1 MKFWKQTLLALMITS
16 PIGLVQAE
24 PVALDK
30 VAVIVNTGVILQS
43 DIDTSI
49 KTLKANA
56 KKKEQ
61 SLPSEEILT
70 EQVTEKLIVDTIQ
83 QQEAERLGVRID
95 DNRLNEAIGEIAK
108 NNQQTVEQLRASIA
122 SEGLSYAEFR
132 EQIRKEIAA
141 SEARNALVRR
151 RINILPAE
159 VDNLSE
165 LLAQETNATVQY
177 KIGHIQ
183 LRVNDGDDKSEIEAQ
198 AKKLVKELNDGADFS
213 TMAYTYSKGP
223 KALQGGDWGWM
234 RKEEMPTIFADQIK
248 LQNKGSVI
256 GPFRSGVGFHIL
268 KIEDVKGLE
277 TVAVTEVNARHIL
290 IKPTVIL
297 SDEGV
302 KNTLNNIIRQIK
314 AGEATFGEL
323 AQQYSQDPGSAAQDG
338 ELGYQTSDLY
348 VPEFKHQVD
357 TLPVGQISEPFK
369 TVHGWHIVEILDRRE
384 VDRTDSALKNKA
396 YRILF
401 NRKFNEE
408 ASAWLQEIRASAYV
422 EVIEDTEQDEL

>member
-1 MKFWKQTLLALMITS
+1 MKFWKQTLLALMIAS

>member
-1 MKFWKQTLLALMITS
+1 MKLWKQTLF
-16 PIGLVQAE
+16 GLIAASQFSFVQAE
-24 PVALDK
+24 PVELDK
-30 VAVIVNTGVILQS
+30 VAVIVNGGVVLQS
-43 DIDTSI
+43 DIETSL
-49 KTLKANA
+49 KTIRANA
-56 KKKEQ
+56 KQNQQ
-61 SLPSEEILT
+61 SLPADATLR

-83 QQEAERLGVRID
+83 QQEAQRIGVLID
-95 DNRLNEAIGEIAK
+95 DSRLNEAIEEIAEN
-108 NNQQTVEQLRASIA
+108 NNQTLEQLTNSIA
-122 SEGLSYAEFR
+122 KEGLSYAQFR
-132 EQIRKEIAA
+132 EQVRKEIAA

-159 VDNLSE
+159 VDNLANM
-165 LLAQETNATVQY
+165 LAKETNATVQY

-183 LRVNDGDDKSEIEAQ
+183 LRVNDGDDKAAIEEKANQ
-198 AKKLVKELNDGADFS
+198 IVKELNQGADFS
-213 TMAYTYSKGP
+213 TLAYTYSKGP

-234 RKEEMPTIFADQIK
+234 RKEEMPTIFADQIN
-248 LQNKGSVI
+248 LENKGSVI

-302 KNTLNNIIRQIK
+302 QKELRDITRRIQL
-314 AGEATFGEL
+314 GEATFGEM
-323 AQQYSQDPGSAAQDG
+323 AQQYSQDPGSAAQQG
-338 ELGYQTSDLY
+338 ELGFQTSDLY
-348 VPEFKHQVD
+348 VPEFKHQID

-369 TVHGWHIVEILDRRE
+369 TVHGWHIVEVMERRE

-396 YRILF
+396 YRIIF

-408 ASAWLQEIRASAYV
+408 ASAWLQEIRASAFV
-422 EVIEDTEQDEL
+422 EVVKEGQDDN